1 MTSTLCNV
9 PSIVFHLA
17 PFNLPWAS
25 QVFAKI
31 VANNIYGSSD
41 QSSPGSGTIIYA
53 VPDVPTTLTDNTA
66 ARTSTTL
73 GLTWVDGDDSGGLP
87 VIDYRVYVTLTTGRY
102 RVIVNVTTK
111 GYNATGLSLGVSYN
125 FIVQSRNSYG
135 YSSNSS
141 TLLLLCA
148 ILPNVP
154 TNVLTVNSASNVIVS
169 WIAPSSNGSPITAY
183 MILILTGSMT
193 FA

>member
-1 MTSTLCNV
+1 MTSTLWNV
-9 PSIVFHLA
+9 PSILFHLA

-25 QVFAKI
+25 QIFAKI
-31 VANNIYGSSD
+31 VANNIYGSSN
-41 QSSPGSGTIIYA
+41 QSLPGSGTIIYA
-53 VPDVPTTLTDNTA
+53 VPDVPTSLTDNRA

-125 FIVQSRNSYG
+125 FIVQHRNSYG

-141 TLLLLCA
+141 TLFFTTSLCNFTKC
-148 ILPNVP
+148 PNER
-154 TNVLTVNSASNVIVS
+154 SYS
-169 WIAPSSNGSPITAY
+169 
-183 MILILTGSMT
+183 
-193 FA
+193 

>member
-1 MTSTLCNV
+1 
-9 PSIVFHLA
+9 VFHLA

-87 VIDYRVYVTLTTGRY
+87 VIDYRVYVTSTTGSY